1 MQTDV
6 TIIGCGPAGI
16 QAAIHS
22 SRKKVRTI
30 LIGHPE
36 KSAIFGHE
44 VENYF
49 GIKLING
56 RDLVDAGVHQ
66 AEQFGTKVLRE
77 EVVKLEKIDNGFKVL
92 TDHDKEIITKA
103 IILAPGISRKKLGAE
118 GEKEFYGR
126 GVSYCAQCDC
136 NFFRGRVVAVVGGES
151 EAAASALLLKEYA
164 SKVYWVADEL
174 QVAEPLMAKVEESD
188 IEVIHPGKVKR
199 IFGDKLVTGI
209 ELEDGRVLEV
219 KGVFIELGAKS
230 SMELALDINIIPDP
244 SGKIKVDEDCQT
256 EVKGAFAC
264 GDVTG
269 KPWQLARAVGQ
280 GCIAGDN
287 AAKMVKGE

>member
-1 MQTDV
+1 MQADV

-22 SRKKVRTI
+22 SRKKADTI
-30 LIGHPE
+30 MIGHPE

-66 AEQFGTKVLRE
+66 AERFGTEVLRE

-92 TDHDKEIITKA
+92 TDHDTEITTKA

-118 GEKEFYGR
+118 GEKEYYGR

-136 NFFRGRVVAVVGGES
+136 NFFRGKVVAVVGGES

-164 SKVYWVADEL
+164 SKVYWIADEM
-174 QVAEPLMAKVEESD
+174 QVAKPLMAKVEKSD
-188 IEVIHPGKVKR
+188 IEVIHPGR
-199 IFGDKLVTGI
+199 IERILGEKLVTGI
-209 ELEDGRVLEV
+209 ELEGGRIIEV
-219 KGVFIELGAKS
+219 NGVFIELGAKG
-230 SMELALDINIIPDP
+230 SMELALDIDIIPDP

>member
-1 MQTDV
+1 LQADV
-6 TIIGCGPAGI
+6 TIIGSGPAGI

-22 SRKKVRTI
+22 SRKKVKTI

-49 GIKLING
+49 GVKFING

-66 AEQFGTKVLRE
+66 AEQFGTKVFRE

-92 TDHDKEIITKA
+92 TDHDKEIITKT

-174 QVAEPLMAKVEESD
+174 QVAEPLMAKVEKSD
-188 IEVIHPGKVKR
+188 IEVIHPGKIRR
-199 IFGDKLVTGI
+199 IFGEKLVTGI
-209 ELEDGRVLEV
+209 ELEDGRIIEV
-219 KGVFIELGAKS
+219 NGVFIELGAKGS
-230 SMELALDINIIPDP
+230 IELALDIDILPDP
-244 SGKIKVDEDCQT
+244 SGMIKVDADCQT